1 MTDDPEGARS
11 DSENP
16 EHDTNTVTQ
25 PQKMGPAFYGALA
38 LVGVLVFLI
47 VFVNVPGT
55 RASAGILLTQHSWTL
70 ESYASTKGI
79 LVPVIGTTPITARF
93 RADGTVSG
101 SAGCNQYS
109 ANYSTQDLA
118 ISISPPVVTE
128 RSCENPLVMQQ
139 EQAYLED
146 LLKAVEIRVNESN
159 LNLYDKTGKPVL
171 AFGTIS

>member
-1 MTDDPEGARS
+1 MFRDIAIYFYLFFAAGETVIVLHAGVLVMMDDPEGTRS

-16 EHDTNTVTQ
+16 EHDTNTVTR

-47 VFVNVPGT
+47 VFVNIPGT

-70 ESYASTKGI
+70 ESYASTNGI

-101 SAGCNQYS
+101 SSGCNQYS
-109 ANYSTQDLA
+109 ANYSIQDLA

-128 RSCENPLVMQQ
+128 K
-139 EQAYLED
+139 YL
-146 LLKAVEIRVNESN
+146 
-159 LNLYDKTGKPVL
+159 
-171 AFGTIS
+171 